1 LRQICDFDRK
11 SHSSSKIDFA
21 LDLIEKI
28 YVRKEKCVI
37 FSFWLHPLN
46 ILKEKLDISYD
57 EKFSMIFDGSLDKSE
72 REEVLTRFKENE
84 DMPILL
90 CSGKIG
96 GEGLNLTEANH
107 VIFINNWWNP
117 SNNNQARDRVV
128 RIGQEKKAFIHNLR
142 ADDTIESRLDEIL
155 KEKDNINEVVIES
168 LVREIKAKIKN
179 EI

>member
-1 LRQICDFDRK
+1 
-11 SHSSSKIDFA
+11 
-21 LDLIEKI
+21 
-28 YVRKEKCVI
+28 
-37 FSFWLHPLN
+37 
-46 ILKEKLDISYD
+46 
-57 EKFSMIFDGSLDKSE
+57 M
-72 REEVLTRFKENE
+72 
-84 DMPILL
+84 L

-168 LVREIKAKIKN
+168 LVREIKAKIKH

>member
-1 LRQICDFDRK
+1 MRQICDFDHK
-11 SHSSSKIDFA
+11 SYSSSKIDFA

-28 YVRKEKCVI
+28 HVRKEKCVI
-37 FSFWLHPLN
+37 FSFWLLPLN
-46 ILKEKLDISYD
+46 ILKEKLDSIYS
-57 EKFSMIFDGSLDKSE
+57 EKFSTIFDGSLDKSE
-72 REEVLTRFKENE
+72 REEVLLQFKS
-84 DMPILL
+84 DVDTPILL

-142 ADDTIESRLDEIL
+142 ADDTIESRLDKIL
-155 KEKDNINEVVIES
+155 KEKEDINEVVIES
-168 LVREIKAKIKN
+168 LVREIKTQIKN
-179 EI
+179 AV